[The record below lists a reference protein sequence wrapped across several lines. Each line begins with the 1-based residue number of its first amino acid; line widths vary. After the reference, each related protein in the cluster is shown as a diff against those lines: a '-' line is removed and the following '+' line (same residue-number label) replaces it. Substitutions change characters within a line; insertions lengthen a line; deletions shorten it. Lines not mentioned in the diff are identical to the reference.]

1 VSKYTESFES
11 YAGSIRGSTTFK
23 DVFNHQQTKIDER
36 DARIAELEKENR
48 YLRMSLNRLYGEVSN
63 GEHLDKDW
71 IKETLKSVPYDRF
84 TEALQGRIKN
94 LQSKLELAVEGLRF
108 YAEEGNWYWESGD
121 SNKTQ
126 NIIEDI
132 DVQYCSI
139 FRDGVGGK
147 RARAYFKKYEGK
159 NG

>member
-1 VSKYTESFES
+1 M
-11 YAGSIRGSTTFK
+11 K
-23 DVFNHQQTKIDER
+23 DKHVTPPAIFILQEKMREQQTKIDER

-108 YAEEGNWYWESGD
+108 YADEAKWESQQYPNYGRRLATIHD
-121 SNKTQ
+121 KDVGEVIAKTGHRW
-126 NIIEDI
+126 
-132 DVQYCSI
+132 SI
-139 FRDGVGGK
+139 GGK
-147 RARAYFKKYEGK
+147 TAREVLNQIGETECP
-159 NG
+159 